1 MGIRLN
7 ISRVIFPSKYA
18 SDDDADD
25 DDDDDD
31 DADDDAAHD
40 VEVSAVV
47 LASP

>member
-18 SDDDADD
+18 SDDDDVDDVDDVDDFDD
-25 DDDDDD
+25 DVD
-31 DADDDAAHD
+31 D